1 MTIKEFQAS
10 FESGTDNRLFTT
22 LRKLMAVEG
31 QDLLH
36 ALSPLSGWPQ
46 WHLSK
51 ELSASEG
58 PFSVQPA

>member
-10 FESGTDNRLFTT
+10 FESGSDNHLFTM

-31 QDLLH
+31 PDPVC

-46 WHLSK
+46 WHSRK
-51 ELSASEG
+51 ELSASEST
-58 PFSVQPA
+58 FSVQPA